1 MKKRLLIVDDDS
13 GLAGVLSDNLVYCGY
28 EVQCVGDG
36 NAVIK
41 RVREFR
47 PDLVLLDVMLPG
59 RSGFD
64 LCGLV
69 RAEGRI
75 PLILLTARDQKEDK
89 LKGFE
94 MGADDYVTKPFDF
107 DELLARIRAVLRR
120 AQLAVPR
127 LTLGTLTVD
136 LVNLRAANRGEE
148 VHLSSREFDLLSYLS
163 ERRGRTVYRSELL
176 REVWG
181 YSDEPRTRAVDYA
194 IKRLRQKI
202 EPDPHHPRFIHS
214 MQNCKFVAGFPG
226 CGRIAVCEG
235 TTSLGSPW

>member
-1 MKKRLLIVDDDS
+1 MKKRLLLVEDDG
-13 GLAGVLSDNLVYCGY
+13 GLSRVLSDNLTYCGY
-28 EVQCVGDG
+28 DVQCVGDG
-36 NAVIK
+36 NSVIA
-41 RVREFR
+41 RIREFR

-64 LCGLV
+64 LCGLI

-75 PLILLTARDQKEDK
+75 PLIILTARDHKADK

-107 DELLARIRAVLRR
+107 DELRARIRAVLRR
-120 AQLAVPR
+120 AQLAVR
-127 LTLGTLTVD
+127 SLTLGTVIVD
-136 LVNLRAANRGEE
+136 LVNLRAENRGQDI
-148 VHLSSREFDLLSYLS
+148 HLSSREFDLLSYLS

-181 YSDEPRTRAVDYA
+181 YPEEPRTRAVDYA
-194 IKRLRQKI
+194 IKRLRQKV

-214 MQNCKFVAGFPG
+214 MRGDGYCLTFEDPKP
-226 CGRIAVCEG
+226 
-235 TTSLGSPW
+235 